1 MSALTAREGYRLW
14 AAHYHDETA
23 VSHLE
28 NQVVA
33 EVGVSTQGVRLLDV
47 GCGTARRLSDAQAAL
62 AIGLDVSAD
71 MLGAAQKTHA
81 LAAAD
86 VRALPVATGAFD
98 VVWCRL
104 MLGHIPELEAAYAE
118 LSRVCREGGAVIV
131 TDIAPAAVAA
141 GHRRTFRD
149 ALGVLRELEHHAHAS
164 ERHQQA
170 ACAAG
175 LAVRDQ
181 REGVVGPS
189 IRRFYADADRLAAY
203 DAQRGLPLIVAM
215 RLRKIGIT
223 T

>member
-14 AAHYHDETA
+14 AARYDDETA

-33 EVGVSTQGVRLLDV
+33 EVGVSTTGMRLLDV
-47 GCGTARRLSDAQAAL
+47 GCGTARRLSDAHAAL
-62 AIGLDVSAD
+62 AIGMDLSVD
-71 MLGAAQKTHA
+71 MLAAARVTHV

-86 VRALPVATGAFD
+86 VRGLPVATGAFD

-104 MLGHIPELEAAYAE
+104 VLGHIAELEAAYVE
-118 LSRVCREGGAVIV
+118 LSRVCRGDGAVIV

-149 ALGVLRELEHHAHAS
+149 ALGAVRELEHHAHTY

-170 ACAAG
+170 AYAAG
-175 LAVRDQ
+175 LGVVER

-189 IRRFYADADRLAAY
+189 IRRFYGAADRLEVY

-215 RLRKIGIT
+215 RLRHIGLAA
-223 T
+223 

>member
-23 VSHLE
+23 VSQLE

-33 EVGVSTQGVRLLDV
+33 EVGVSTDGVRLLDV
-47 GCGTARRLSDAQAAL
+47 GCGTARRLSDARAAF
-62 AIGLDVSAD
+62 AIGMDLSVD
-71 MLGAAQKTHA
+71 MLDAAQEAHA

-104 MLGHIPELEAAYAE
+104 MLGHIAELETAYVE
-118 LSRVCREGGAVIV
+118 LSRVCRGGGAVIV

-149 ALGVLRELEHHAHAS
+149 ALGVIREVEHHAHS
-164 ERHQQA
+164 LERHRQA
-170 ACAAG
+170 ARAAG
-175 LAVRDQ
+175 LAELDRRQ
-181 REGVVGPS
+181 GVVGPS
-189 IRRFYADADRLAAY
+189 IRQFYADADRLELY

-215 RLRKIGIT
+215 CLQKIGNIT
-223 T
+223 